1 MIEFLLFGIFFVVIK
16 VINLISMGEMRSIP
30 INKNI
35 VFLILLI
42 IIISAQFF
50 LTKNQPY
57 WVDIKSMYKNVNFI
71 FDQSNLEPLVGVTAP
86 F

>member
-1 MIEFLLFGIFFVVIK
+1 MIELLLFGIFFVVIK

-42 IIISAQFF
+42 VIISSQFF
-50 LTKNQPY
+50 LAKNHPY
-57 WVDIKSMYKNVNFI
+57 IVDIKGMYKNLNFI
-71 FDQSNLEPLVGVTAP
+71 FDKSNLEPLVGVTAP

>member
-35 VFLILLI
+35 VFLTVLVLL
-42 IIISAQFF
+42 ISAQFF
-50 LTKNQPY
+50 LIQNHSY
-57 WVDIKSMYKNVNFI
+57 LIDIKSMYKNVNFI
-71 FDQSNLEPLVGVTAP
+71 FDKSNLEPLVGVTAP